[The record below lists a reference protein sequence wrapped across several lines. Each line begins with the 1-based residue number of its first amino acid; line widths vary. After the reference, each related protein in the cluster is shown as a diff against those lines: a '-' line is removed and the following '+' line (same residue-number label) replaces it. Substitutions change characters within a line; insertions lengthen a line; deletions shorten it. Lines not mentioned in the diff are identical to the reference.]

1 VGEFRPLIDELED
14 ALASGDQQR
23 WTTALERVTDLFIAG
38 SGNYS
43 QTQIGVFDDVLVR
56 LAEEIEVTA
65 RARLAHRLAAISNAP
80 PKLMRQLAIDDA
92 ITVAGPVLSL
102 SGELNDEDLLDYARS
117 KSQNHLHAIAQRRQ
131 LSEPITDVLVVR
143 GDRRVVLTVVKNSGA
158 RFSENGFDRLVARAD
173 GDDTLTHHVGI
184 RPDIPRHHFV
194 KLLAAAS
201 AAAYG
206 KLAAANPQFADALE
220 DMVSE
225 VAADIGRQV
234 REASPEHARAKRAIK
249 RHYKRGALVEGNIHA
264 WAGSQNFEKTVV
276 GLSVLAHVP
285 VDTVERALLD
295 ANPDMILILAKAAG
309 CSRTTAKSLLLM
321 RAADRGM
328 SPQDLQGALTRF
340 DRLSVAT
347 ARRVMVF
354 HDQRGYAAADAELL
368 HEIET
373 ATDC

>member
-1 VGEFRPLIDELED
+1 VGEFRPLIDELEE
-14 ALASGDQQR
+14 AMASGDQRR
-23 WTTALERVTDLFIAG
+23 WTMALERVTDLFIAG
-38 SGNYS
+38 SGSYS
-43 QTQIGVFDDVLVR
+43 HAQVGVFDDVLVR

-80 PKLMRQLAIDDA
+80 PKLIRRLAVDEA
-92 ITVAGPVLSL
+92 ITVAGPILSL
-102 SGELNDEDLLDYARS
+102 SAELNDDDLLDCARS

-158 RFSENGFDRLVARAD
+158 RFSDSSFDRLVKRAG

-201 AAAYG
+201 ATAYA
-206 KLAAANPQFADALE
+206 KLAGANPNFADALE
-220 DMVSE
+220 DMVAE
-225 VAADIGRQV
+225 VAADIARQV
-234 REASPEHARAKRAIK
+234 RETSPEHARAKRAIK
-249 RHYKRGALVEGNIHA
+249 RHYKRGALLESNIHA

-276 GLSVLAHVP
+276 GLSVLAHIP

-295 ANPDMILILAKAAG
+295 SNPDMILILAKAAG

-328 SPQDLQGALTRF
+328 SAQDLQGALARF
-340 DRLSVAT
+340 DRLNVAT
-347 ARRVMVF
+347 ARRVMAF
-354 HDQRGYAAADAELL
+354 HDQRGSAAADAALL
-368 HEIET
+368 EI
-373 ATDC
+373 DVGSDR